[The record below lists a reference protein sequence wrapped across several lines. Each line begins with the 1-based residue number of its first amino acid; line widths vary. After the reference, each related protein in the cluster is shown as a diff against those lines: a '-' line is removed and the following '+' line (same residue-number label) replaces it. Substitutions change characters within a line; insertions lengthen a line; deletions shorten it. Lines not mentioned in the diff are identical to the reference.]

1 MLFLSPTCPFIHSR
15 LQTSYMC
22 FSRKN
27 EKKLCRSFD
36 FTFHY
41 FDNVSSPNTFG
52 EFVNIIYPIELEIKD
67 TTDPTR
73 SASHLEIHI
82 EIDSEE
88 GRLGMKVQNER
99 DYLKYI

>member
-1 MLFLSPTCPFIHSR
+1 
-15 LQTSYMC
+15 MC

-27 EKKLCRSFD
+27 EKKLCQSFD

-88 GRLGMKVQNER
+88 DRLGMKVQNER